1 MGRMETQR
9 RSQLCFGANT
19 WGCCPAKLAFT
30 MCLLNGQLLSAQL
43 AGICLSVLGEG
54 HSSAAAIFGS
64 IVIAIEGSEARSFI
78 YLNPGWTVQKY
89 ISGQKT
95 I

>member
-1 MGRMETQR
+1 MG
-9 RSQLCFGANT
+9 
-19 WGCCPAKLAFT
+19 
-30 MCLLNGQLLSAQL
+30 LLPSKIGIHYVFVKWAVTDAQL

>member
-1 MGRMETQR
+1 MG
-9 RSQLCFGANT
+9 
-19 WGCCPAKLAFT
+19 
-30 MCLLNGQLLSAQL
+30 LLPSKIGIHYVFVKWAVTECAVGWHLSL
-43 AGICLSVLGEG
+43 LGEV